1 MIGRIVSTKLKNTAT
16 VLVERKAVH
25 PLYKKSFIRSK
36 KYLVDDSIGVKIG
49 DIVEILKIR
58 PVSKKKHFKI
68 IKVVGKNLEELTAE
82 KLKEEAKRVVEE
94 VMPEKK
100 KQKESTVNS
109 PQLADKIEEKQK
121 RPRKKRGES
130 DS

>member
-1 MIGRIVSTKLKNTAT
+1 MIARVTSTKLKNTAT

-36 KYLVDDSIGVKIG
+36 KYLVDDPIGVKIG

-82 KLKEEAKRVVEE
+82 KLKEEAKRLVEE

-100 KQKESTVNS
+100 EADQLTSESVDKKEV
-109 PQLADKIEEKQK
+109 EKPK
-121 RPRKKRGES
+121 KTRKEKS
-130 DS
+130 S